1 MQTLESTTTDC
12 NHHDFFKF
20 YFKENEHI
28 CKQDTG
34 TAGVAVGLVKHLVN
48 INIEKRRSN
57 MALFISTFL
66 IKESCSK
73 KEEEDFLGRPSPFL
87 REM

>member
-1 MQTLESTTTDC
+1 MIVL
-12 NHHDFFKF
+12 F

-34 TAGVAVGLVKHLVN
+34 RAGVAVGLVKHLVN
-48 INIEKRRSN
+48 INIKKRRSN

-66 IKESCSK
+66 IKGNCSK
-73 KEEEDFLGRPSPFL
+73 KKEEEEEEQEDFLGRPSPFL